1 MAGVG
6 IMMLLPASDTIKP
19 AQSEGIK
26 PPHALELERA
36 LLGAI
41 LLYNQCVDSFSDNAC
56 EALS

>member
-1 MAGVG
+1 
-6 IMMLLPASDTIKP
+6 MMLLPASDTIKP

-26 PPHALELERA
+26 PPHSLELERSF
-36 LLGAI
+36 LGEI

>member
-1 MAGVG
+1 
-6 IMMLLPASDTIKP
+6 MMLLPASDTIKP

-36 LLGAI
+36 LLGEI